1 MSKIRIAFM
10 KEDLE
15 NRSKEDLQ
23 KTVERCIEEGLCPP
37 GTTVD
42 DVPIYEPPKLKP
54 VVYMTSEL
62 WEDFKDDI
70 DDGNFVGLLVLLK
83 SIVHTVD
90 VETMKKIQQV
100 VEKEENKR

>member
-1 MSKIRIAFM
+1 M
-10 KEDLE
+10 
-15 NRSKEDLQ
+15 Q

-62 WEDFKDDI
+62 WKDFKEDI
-70 DDGNFVGLLVLLK
+70 ADGNVVSMLLLLER
-83 SIVHTVD
+83 IVHPVD
-90 VETMKKIQQV
+90 VEIMKKIQQV
-100 VEKEENKR
+100 VEKEEEVKND